1 MFAFY
6 ARFISI
12 LALFSVGRLPAIRHK
27 INEWTFA
34 PLDESPRLRHIQ
46 LSQRYWNRDSDE

>member
-34 PLDESPRLRHIQ
+34 PLDECIRLRH
-46 LSQRYWNRDSDE
+46 SQVSYRRRTRDSDE